1 MNKLLY
7 ANFFRVKRDK
17 VFWIGFAFMAAMGV
31 LLPLSNFWAIQRI
44 LRETGEQVDVPLE
57 GVFFAFNL
65 LVPFAA
71 AIFCSLFV
79 GTEYSDGAIRNKLVI
94 GHTRSGIYLAN
105 LITCT
110 AVSFVFTAV
119 FMAACGVAG
128 GLTLDGFLQIDAKTI
143 LFYLLASVC
152 VIFAFNA
159 LFTCLAMLNQNKAVV
174 AIVTILSILLFLV
187 IAMYVEGR
195 LSEPEFWDAE
205 FYMDDAGRIINE
217 PAMPNP
223 NYISSPA
230 MRSFLGFLYDFL
242 PGGQAYQLSNAAA
255 LHPGTMALYSL
266 LIAVISTSVG
276 VFFFRRKDIK

>member
-7 ANFFRVKRDK
+7 ANFFRIKRDK
-17 VFWIGFAFMAAMGV
+17 VFWIGVSLMAAMGIF
-31 LLPLSNFWAIQRI
+31 LPLSNFWAIQRI
-44 LRETGEQVDVPLE
+44 LRETGEQVIIPLE

-65 LVPFAA
+65 FVPFAA

-110 AVSFVFTAV
+110 AASFVFAAV
-119 FMAACGVAG
+119 FMAVCGIAG
-128 GLTLDGFLQIDAKTI
+128 GLTLDGFQSNAKTI
-143 LFYLLASVC
+143 FLYLLASVC

-187 IAMYVEGR
+187 IALYVEGR

-205 FYMDDAGRIINE
+205 FYMDDAGQIINE

-242 PGGQAYQLSNAAA
+242 PGGQAYQLANAAA
-255 LHPGTMALYSL
+255 LHPVTMSLYSL
-266 LIAVISTSVG
+266 LIAVVSTLIG

>member
-7 ANFFRVKRDK
+7 ANFFRVKCDK
-17 VFWIGFAFMAAMGV
+17 VFWIGIAFMVALG
-31 LLPLSNFWAIQRI
+31 LFLPLSNFWAVHQMIQ
-44 LRETGEQVDVPLE
+44 ETGERVIIPLE

-65 LVPFAA
+65 FVPFAA

-110 AVSFVFTAV
+110 AASFVFAAV
-119 FMAACGVAG
+119 FMAVCGIAG
-128 GLTLDGFLQIDAKTI
+128 GLTLDGFQSNAKTI
-143 LFYLLASVC
+143 FLYLLASVC
-152 VIFAFNA
+152 VILAFNA

-187 IAMYVEGR
+187 IALYVEGR

-205 FYMDDAGRIINE
+205 FYMDDAGQIINE

-230 MRSFLGFLYDFL
+230 MRATLEFIYDFL
-242 PGGQAYQLSNAAA
+242 PGGQAYQLSNMAA
-255 LHPGTMALYSL
+255 LHPVTMSLYSL
-266 LIAVISTSVG
+266 LIAVVSTLIG

>member
-17 VFWIGFAFMAAMGV
+17 VFWIGIAFMVALG
-31 LLPLSNFWAIQRI
+31 LFLPLSNFWAVHQMIQ
-44 LRETGEQVDVPLE
+44 ETGERVIIPLE

-65 LVPFAA
+65 FVPFAA

-110 AVSFVFTAV
+110 AASFVFAAV
-119 FMAACGVAG
+119 FMAVCGIAG
-128 GLTLDGFLQIDAKTI
+128 GLTLDGFQSNAKTI
-143 LFYLLASVC
+143 FLYLLASVC
-152 VIFAFNA
+152 VILAFNA

-187 IAMYVEGR
+187 IALYVEGR
-195 LSEPEFWDAE
+195 LSEPEFWNAE
-205 FYMDDAGRIINE
+205 FYMDDAGQIINE

-230 MRSFLGFLYDFL
+230 MRATLEFIYDFL
-242 PGGQAYQLSNAAA
+242 PGGQAYQLSNMAA
-255 LHPGTMALYSL
+255 LHPVTMSLYSL
-266 LIAVISTSVG
+266 LIAVVSTLIG

>member
-1 MNKLLY
+1 MSKLLC
-7 ANFFRVKRDK
+7 ANFFRAKRDK
-17 VFWIGFAFMAAMGV
+17 VFWIGFAFMAVMGIF
-31 LLPLSNFWAIQRI
+31 LPLTNFWAIHRI
-44 LRETGEQVDVPLE
+44 LQATGEQVDVPLE

-128 GLTLDGFLQIDAKTI
+128 GLTLDGFQIDTKTI
-143 LFYLLASVC
+143 LLYLLASVC

-187 IAMYVEGR
+187 IALYVEGR

-205 FYMDDAGRIINE
+205 FYMDDAGQIINE

-230 MRSFLGFLYDFL
+230 MRSFLGFLYDLL
-242 PGGQAYQLSNAAA
+242 PGGQAYQLANAVAV
-255 LHPGTMALYSL
+255 HPVTMALYSL
-266 LIAVISTSVG
+266 LIAVISTSIG
-276 VFFFRRKDIK
+276 VFFFRQKDIK

>member
-17 VFWIGFAFMAAMGV
+17 VFWIGVALMAAMGIF
-31 LLPLSNFWAIQRI
+31 LPLSNFWAIQRI
-44 LRETGEQVDVPLE
+44 LRETGEQVIIPLE

-65 LVPFAA
+65 FVPFAA

-110 AVSFVFTAV
+110 AASFVFAAV
-119 FMAACGVAG
+119 FMAVCGIAG
-128 GLTLDGFLQIDAKTI
+128 GLTLDGFQSNAKTI
-143 LFYLLASVC
+143 FLYLLASVC
-152 VIFAFNA
+152 VILVFNA

-174 AIVTILSILLFLV
+174 AIVTILIILLFLV
-187 IAMYVEGR
+187 IALYVEGR

-205 FYMDDAGRIINE
+205 FYMDDAGQIINE

-230 MRSFLGFLYDFL
+230 MRATLEFIYDFL
-242 PGGQAYQLSNAAA
+242 PGGQAYQLSNMAA
-255 LHPGTMALYSL
+255 LHPVTMSLYSL
-266 LIAVISTSVG
+266 LIAVVSTLIG
-276 VFFFRRKDIK
+276 VFFFRRKNIK

>member
-17 VFWIGFAFMAAMGV
+17 VFWIGFAFMAAMGL
-31 LLPLSNFWAIQRI
+31 LLPLSNFWAVHQMIQ
-44 LRETGEQVDVPLE
+44 ETGERVIIPLE

-65 LVPFAA
+65 FVPFAA

-110 AVSFVFTAV
+110 VASFVFAAV
-119 FMAACGVAG
+119 FMAVCGIAG
-128 GLTLDGFLQIDAKTI
+128 GLTLDGFQSNAKTI
-143 LFYLLASVC
+143 FLYLLASVC
-152 VIFAFNA
+152 VILAFNA

-187 IAMYVEGR
+187 IALYVEGR
-195 LSEPEFWDAE
+195 LSEPEFWNAE
-205 FYMDDAGRIINE
+205 FYMDDAGQIINE

-242 PGGQAYQLSNAAA
+242 PGGQAYQLANAAA
-255 LHPGTMALYSL
+255 LHPVTMSLYSL
-266 LIAVISTSVG
+266 LIAVVSTLIG

>member
-17 VFWIGFAFMAAMGV
+17 VFWIGVALMAAMGIF
-31 LLPLSNFWAIQRI
+31 LPLSNFWAIQRI
-44 LRETGEQVDVPLE
+44 LRETGEQVIIPLE

-65 LVPFAA
+65 FVPFAA

-110 AVSFVFTAV
+110 AASFVFAAV
-119 FMAACGVAG
+119 FMAVCGIAG
-128 GLTLDGFLQIDAKTI
+128 GLTLDGFQSNAKTI
-143 LFYLLASVC
+143 FLYLLASVC
-152 VIFAFNA
+152 VILVFNA

-187 IAMYVEGR
+187 IALYVEGR

-205 FYMDDAGRIINE
+205 FYMDDAGQIINE

-230 MRSFLGFLYDFL
+230 MRATLEFIYDFL
-242 PGGQAYQLSNAAA
+242 PGGQAYQLSNMAA
-255 LHPGTMALYSL
+255 LHPVTMSLYSL
-266 LIAVISTSVG
+266 LIAVVSTLIG